1 MDLYRFEPLLFDSA
15 SRHREELNDQVIDLS
30 TKAARLRGSLPPG
43 IAAPLAGL
51 VRSVNCYYS
60 NLIEGHDTHPVEI
73 EQALKGDYSENPEK
87 RILQLEAEAHIA
99 VQAWVDG
106 GGLEGRVLTAAG
118 LCEIHE
124 RFCRLLPDELLWT
137 SGTSRRPPSRII
149 PGALRTHD
157 VQVGRH
163 VAVGWEKVSRFL
175 GRLEEAYSGLGK
187 METILSAAAAH
198 HRLLWIHP
206 FPDGNGRVARLM
218 ADALFRD
225 ALDTG
230 EVWSVSRGLS
240 RNESTYKGHLAACDQ
255 PRRND
260 LDGRGQLSEE
270 AMAAFT
276 EFFLMVCIDQI
287 EFMES
292 LIRPDRLRDRILVW
306 AEEEV
311 RGRRL
316 PRKAGA
322 VLKAVL
328 YQGELPRREVPGI
341 VDAGERQARRITS
354 ALIDL
359 EVLTS
364 ESSRAPLRLVFPAG
378 LASRWLPGLFP
389 DRAA

>member
-1 MDLYRFEPLLFDSA
+1 MDFYRFEPLLFDSA
-15 SRHREELNDQVIDLS
+15 SRHREGLNDQVIDLS

-43 IAAPLAGL
+43 IAAPLANL
-51 VRSVNCYYS
+51 VRSMNCYYS

-124 RFCRLLPDELLWT
+124 RFCRLLPDDLLWT
-137 SGTSRRPPSRII
+137 SGTSRQPPSRII

-218 ADALFRD
+218 VDALFRD

-230 EVWSVSRGLS
+230 GVWSVSRGLS

-255 PRRND
+255 PRRNG
-260 LDGRGQLSEE
+260 LEGRGQLSEE
-270 AMAAFT
+270 ALAAFT
-276 EFFLMVCIDQI
+276 TFFLATCIDQI

-292 LIRPDRLRDRILVW
+292 LIQPDRLRDRILIW
-306 AEEEV
+306 AKEEIQ
-311 RGRRL
+311 GKRL
-316 PRKAGA
+316 PARTEA
-322 VLKAVL
+322 VLEAVL
-328 YQGELPRREVPGI
+328 HNGELPRRAVGGLT
-341 VDAGERQARRITS
+341 DTGERQARRITS
-354 ALIDL
+354 SLISQG
-359 EVLTS
+359 VLSS
-364 ESSRAPLRLVFPAG
+364 ESTRAPLRVTFPAA
-378 LASRWLPGLFP
+378 LASRWFPGLFP
-389 DRAA
+389 DRVA